1 MGVAFTS
8 PLILGQNPP
17 SNLVSLVNSY
27 SFFKSQLKS
36 PKRAI
41 LPLSGF
47 PPPLPQGRTCIVL
60 LFFLRTGGHSITPHT
75 AGYMGDS
82 EEPAGL
88 R

>member
-1 MGVAFTS
+1 MAFTS
-8 PLILGQNPP
+8 PLVLGQNPLP
-17 SNLVSLVNSY
+17 NLVSLVNSY

-47 PPPLPQGRTCIVL
+47 PPPLPQGKTCLVL
-60 LFFLRTGGHSITPHT
+60 LFFLQTGDHSITPHR

-82 EEPAGL
+82 EEPAEL
-88 R
+88 S